1 MKTIRL
7 LFLLFLLTALTACG
21 GSEPPAPP
29 EGPETVSLTVWGA
42 EEDQELLQE
51 ILTSFQARF
60 PVAGNFPDYL
70 PASKR
75 VKL

>member
-51 ILTSFQARF
+51 IQ
-60 PVAGNFPDYL
+60 FPDYL
-70 PASKR
+70 PASER